1 MRVNNNN
8 NKNNNINNK
17 NNKNKKRNKK
27 NMIKR
32 KKKKRQNAGEGCML
46 ESRLAAWSPAAPSV
60 TGASNF
66 RCIIRNRE
74 VVENKKEIQI
84 LPYALVVFRVF

>member
-1 MRVNNNN
+1 
-8 NKNNNINNK
+8 
-17 NNKNKKRNKK
+17 
-27 NMIKR
+27 
-32 KKKKRQNAGEGCML
+32 ML

-74 VVENKKEIQI
+74 VVEKRNRYKFYLMLSWFLGCSKKKKIIVKKKRNGERGKEK
-84 LPYALVVFRVF
+84 ASEREK

>member
-1 MRVNNNN
+1 
-8 NKNNNINNK
+8 
-17 NNKNKKRNKK
+17 
-27 NMIKR
+27 
-32 KKKKRQNAGEGCML
+32 ML

-74 VVENKKEIQI
+74 VVEKRKRYKFYLMLSWFLGCSKKKIIVKKEGTEKE
-84 LPYALVVFRVF
+84 